1 MPASYLL
8 ATKGSGYDLIPD
20 LLSDLFAS
28 LLRDHTGRLDHNV
41 RLRHIGH
48 RAARGGRRALDL
60 LHYVHAR
67 DHLAEHGITVA
78 VAVGVVEAGVIDS
91 IDEELRCCRIRIAR
105 ARHGERAGRVLQP
118 VLAFKRNG
126 RARGLFSEARRVAAA

>member
-1 MPASYLL
+1 MPASCLL
-8 ATKGSGYDLIPD
+8 ATKASGYDLIPD

-48 RAARGGRRALDL
+48 RAARGGRRAFDL

-78 VAVGVVEAGVIDS
+78 VAIGIIEGGVIDGV
-91 IDEELRCCRIRIAR
+91 DEELRGGRIRVAR
-105 ARHGERAGRVLQP
+105 ARP
-118 VLAFKRNG
+118 
-126 RARGLFSEARRVAAA
+126 